1 MRLVLGGPV
10 TVDGEGHLGRPLPRL
25 TVSPCFSAFNEA
37 LAQLGPALIV
47 WVSLGTSPQASG
59 QRLWSTSVFFPQ
71 YCSKEGSS
79 FPHPGCVSLILM
91 PTTFPPLPV
100 LPPHLPSAPGP
111 NCQKEAQGAQKG
123 DFKFTHVY
131 VASTLF
137 LIYIYISKVNY
148 LFLYCLHFIIMEN
161 NVYQLFFSDI
171 FYF

>member
-1 MRLVLGGPV
+1 MWLQGKIWLERRWLLLYWYPEGLYSVRWLWSWEFQMRLVLGGPV

-37 LAQLGPALIV
+37 RAQLGPALIV

-71 YCSKEGSS
+71 YCSKGGSS

-111 NCQKEAQGAQKG
+111 NC
-123 DFKFTHVY
+123 
-131 VASTLF
+131 
-137 LIYIYISKVNY
+137 
-148 LFLYCLHFIIMEN
+148 
-161 NVYQLFFSDI
+161 
-171 FYF
+171 